1 MAKNSLDKLHIELYG
16 NMGEYLG
23 YAKHVSTARDVVVST
38 KMKAEAKA
46 YAKKET
52 AEKDC
57 ERILR
62 ITNGGLKPRV
72 V

>member
-1 MAKNSLDKLHIELYG
+1 MTRDKLDKLRIELYG
-16 NMGEYLG
+16 TNGEYLG
-23 YAKHVSTARDVVVST
+23 YAQSVSPARNKIEYT
-38 KMKAEAKA
+38 NMKAEAKT

-52 AEKDC
+52 AYKDC